1 MKKGTCIES
10 TNYLGYEGSRCV
22 EDKIIAELNEKVT
35 CEWKVFSLHQDP
47 KSLLK
52 VVILEAVKC

>member
-1 MKKGTCIES
+1 M
-10 TNYLGYEGSRCV
+10 GYEGSRCV